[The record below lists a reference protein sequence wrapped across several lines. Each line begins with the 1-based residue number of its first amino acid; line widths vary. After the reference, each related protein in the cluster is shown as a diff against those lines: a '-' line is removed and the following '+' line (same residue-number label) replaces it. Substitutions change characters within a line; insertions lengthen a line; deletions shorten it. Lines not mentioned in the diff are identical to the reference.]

1 MNITKEGDEQSD
13 GKLIMMQRTVEH
25 LNKTN
30 PKMLKELERGPKFE
44 VGGTAASGFYYTW
57 DLEDN
62 TKYRKLLDGRNV
74 EELDE
79 PLDLS
84 VITKCPEKWILQD
97 VETGQ
102 IFQGTQNTEVGKQW
116 KEITIINDEPNRR
129 T

>member
-1 MNITKEGDEQSD
+1 MNITKEAEEGSD
-13 GKLIMMQRTVEH
+13 GKLIMMQSTVEH
-25 LNKTN
+25 INKTN

-44 VGGTAASGFYYTW
+44 VGGTADSGFYYTW

-102 IFQGTQNTEVGKQW
+102 IFQGSLDEEIGKQW
-116 KEITIINDEPNRR
+116 KEIAVINDKPKK
-129 T
+129 